1 MKRTVRAVTTVPA
14 GPEAALALWSDV
26 RRWPTF
32 VEGFAHV
39 VEASRDWPREGA
51 RLVWQSNPSGRGR
64 VTEKVIESGPSLLRT
79 QVYED
84 ALVGEQ
90 SVTVEPTEE
99 GARVELRLEYELAR
113 SGPLRGIADVLFIR
127 RALRDSLRR
136 TLERFAVEAQ
146 EDAGLPSA
154 KVAGGSNG
162 HR

>member
-1 MKRTVRAVTTVPA
+1 VRAAAIVPVD
-14 GPEAALALWSDV
+14 PREAHSLWVDV

-39 VEASRDWPREGA
+39 AEISPDWPREGA

-64 VTEKVIESGPSLLRT
+64 VTEKVVESSAELLRT

-90 SVTVEPTEE
+90 AVSFDTADE

-113 SGPLRGIADVLFIR
+113 SGPLRVVADVLFIR

-136 TLERFAVEAQ
+136 TLARFAVEAE
-146 EDAGLPSA
+146 EDAALLSA
-154 KVAGGSNG
+154 KVADGSNG
-162 HR
+162 QR